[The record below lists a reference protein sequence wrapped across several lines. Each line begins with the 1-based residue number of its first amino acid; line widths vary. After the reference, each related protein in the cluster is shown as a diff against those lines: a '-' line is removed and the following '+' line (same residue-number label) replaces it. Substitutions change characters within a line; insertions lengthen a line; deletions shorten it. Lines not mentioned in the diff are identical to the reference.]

1 MSESAIIA
9 TMLKLKMAVA
19 SAVLNF
25 FGVGITAAAKPNI
38 VFIVSDDLGFND
50 VSIHGSPQIPTTNL
64 DGLAR
69 NGVLLHRYVTRYRTG

>member
-1 MSESAIIA
+1 M
-9 TMLKLKMAVA
+9 LKMALVA
-19 SAVLNF
+19 SVTLNF
-25 FGVGITAAAKPNI
+25 FVVGITAAAKPNI

-69 NGVLLHRYVTRYRTG
+69 SGVLLHRYGGHCLSSPTA